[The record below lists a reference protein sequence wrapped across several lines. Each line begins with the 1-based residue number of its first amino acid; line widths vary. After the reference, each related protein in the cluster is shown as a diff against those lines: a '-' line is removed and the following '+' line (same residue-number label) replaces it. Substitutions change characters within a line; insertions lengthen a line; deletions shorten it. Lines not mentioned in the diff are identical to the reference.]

1 MISTMVE
8 IQYEMLPIPNSRSQ
22 QLIPLV
28 IIRFFRI
35 QVWDDDYLLTFGSTG
50 SHTKQTHYI
59 GGTVDLTLNT
69 CRLLKVGVM
78 PTIHFLVNML
88 GPYLHIGNG
97 VL

>member
-1 MISTMVE
+1 MASTMVE

-22 QLIPLV
+22 KLIPLV

-35 QVWDDDYLLTFGSTG
+35 QVWDDDYFLTFGSTG

-59 GGTVDLTLNT
+59 GGHLEH
-69 CRLLKVGVM
+69 RLLKVGVM

-88 GPYLHIGNG
+88 GPYFHMGNG
-97 VL
+97 LL